1 MIFCDIVSLVFCIVS
16 YDVFLLL
23 FCRIFQHG
31 GTGICDSFI
40 DSFPGFFI
48 PFFLS
53 VVLSGGSVVL
63 SFLSPGPGGFG
74 LLKKDLKIYTNIVRS
89 HGGISLLSPLGYSI
103 SSIDNR

>member
-1 MIFCDIVSLVFCIVS
+1 MIFCRIVSSVFCIVL
-16 YDVFLLL
+16 YCVLLLL

-63 SFLSPGPGGFG
+63 SIFYLQDRTGGVWSPQ
-74 LLKKDLKIYTNIVRS
+74 KRSENI
-89 HGGISLLSPLGYSI
+89 H
-103 SSIDNR
+103 

>member
-1 MIFCDIVSLVFCIVS
+1 MIFCDIVSLVFCIVL
-16 YDVFLLL
+16 YCVLLLL

-63 SFLSPGPGGFG
+63 SFLSPGQGGG
-74 LLKKDLKIYTNIVRS
+74 LVSSKKRSGNI
-89 HGGISLLSPLGYSI
+89 L
-103 SSIDNR
+103 